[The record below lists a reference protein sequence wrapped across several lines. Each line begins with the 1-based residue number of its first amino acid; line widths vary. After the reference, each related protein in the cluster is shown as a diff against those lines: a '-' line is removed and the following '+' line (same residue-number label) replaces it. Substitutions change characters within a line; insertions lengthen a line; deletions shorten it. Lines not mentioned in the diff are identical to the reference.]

1 MCFHTVG
8 SMCSFTSNMRF
19 GLNKGLKWPEAA
31 GSCSPACALG
41 STPRAGVEAPL
52 HHGLGSFCCVVAD
65 VHVCLHLNLRQL
77 PSNLPTCRRGQPE
90 EGVPAGSGR
99 SYRSRETAGVGA
111 SCRREGGPAGGG
123 APRRGEGRGGVSL
136 RRCRKLLEPCCASL
150 VRLCH
155 MAASCCKGGR
165 EVQLHQQVSSPVT
178 HSRGLG
184 SYSAVG
190 WVTYHPREAPMLHE
204 VTKKVTHV
212 YLI

>member
-77 PSNLPTCRRGQPE
+77 PSTFQ
-90 EGVPAGSGR
+90 
-99 SYRSRETAGVGA
+99 
-111 SCRREGGPAGGG
+111 PAGGG
-123 APRRGEGRGGVSL
+123 SLKKGFLQGAGGPTGAGRLQGLGRPAGGRGALQGKGAL
-136 RRCRKLLEPCCASL
+136 QEGGPQE
-150 VRLCH
+150 
-155 MAASCCKGGR
+155 GGR
-165 EVQLHQQVSSPVT
+165 ERWSLP
-178 HSRGLG
+178 
-184 SYSAVG
+184 
-190 WVTYHPREAPMLHE
+190 
-204 VTKKVTHV
+204 
-212 YLI
+212 